1 MMACVSPSD
10 SNFPETLST
19 LKYANRAR
27 NIKNKVSINEECSGS
42 NVEINRLRSQ
52 VAHLRM
58 ELNNMRSG
66 GGGIGGPLGSGGP
79 SDLTAIR
86 ALREEINRLRDR
98 NQLVSDELRNTATE
112 RDTLLVERDLNQWSS
127 NDWPRLWEELDQLN
141 KKTQSGGDP
150 GSPTP
155 TPSLIQPDQTT
166 PLSPPSSMT
175 IDGPSTTVNMIAQYQ
190 RTIQQLRDE
199 LGDTQDRLAFFESTQ
214 APMMQALASQ
224 LAPSD
229 SLFSSN
235 NNPPKKKNG
244 NGRQSPPLGSSQK
257 TSFYRNK
264 RGTVKR
270 RAVRHSGS
278 ASTRTRRSKV
288 PASRRASPNPDSFR
302 SVLQEQQQKKAT
314 RYQPP
319 MQPPALTADNDN
331 DDIEQWLKETI
342 GPFNDNP
349 TNDIR
354 TEVRDSIQKARSE
367 IEKGL
372 KVLEELKVTHIF
384 KRRQTSRISL
394 TGPLHSFFY
403 SFFPLP

>member
-1 MMACVSPSD
+1 
-10 SNFPETLST
+10 
-19 LKYANRAR
+19 
-27 NIKNKVSINEECSGS
+27 
-42 NVEINRLRSQ
+42 
-52 VAHLRM
+52 
-58 ELNNMRSG
+58 
-66 GGGIGGPLGSGGP
+66 
-79 SDLTAIR
+79 
-86 ALREEINRLRDR
+86 
-98 NQLVSDELRNTATE
+98 
-112 RDTLLVERDLNQWSS
+112 
-127 NDWPRLWEELDQLN
+127 
-141 KKTQSGGDP
+141 
-150 GSPTP
+150 
-155 TPSLIQPDQTT
+155 
-166 PLSPPSSMT
+166 
-175 IDGPSTTVNMIAQYQ
+175 MIAQYQ

-244 NGRQSPPLGSSQK
+244 YGRQSPSLGSSQK

-302 SVLQEQQQKKAT
+302 SVLQEHQQKKAA

-319 MQPPALTADNDN
+319 MQPPALTTDNDN

-372 KVLEELKVTHIF
+372 KVLEELKVTQIF
-384 KRRQTSRISL
+384 KRRSKPHITNRPFI
-394 TGPLHSFFY
+394 FF
-403 SFFPLP
+403 FFFLSPFIFK